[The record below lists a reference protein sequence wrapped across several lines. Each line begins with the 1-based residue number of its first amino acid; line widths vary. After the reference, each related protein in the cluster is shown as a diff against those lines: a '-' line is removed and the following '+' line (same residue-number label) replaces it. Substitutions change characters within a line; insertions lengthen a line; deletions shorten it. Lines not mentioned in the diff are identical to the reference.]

1 MCQKA
6 DMRVYDSYTQSS
18 EEKEMKSRLVAYG
31 RIQKGRPD
39 RCQLVL
45 LDERLCPEGSGGLAA
60 LLQRWHKV
68 FRTQVSLVR
77 RRKGAL

>member
-45 LDERLCPEGSGGLAA
+45 LDDRLCPEDSGAPAA
-60 LLQRWHKV
+60 LLQRWRKA
-68 FRTQVSLVR
+68 FRTRVSLVR
-77 RRKGAL
+77 R